1 MRPFNSLIVAGLLL
15 GAMQAA
21 QAQQTSDL
29 ERIHAASRQFVAAI
43 VARDI
48 NTMDAVWAHESYASF
63 IGPLSTSVVVGWAGV
78 RQAWQMRFGQFEVP
92 SRNLHRLTC
101 GTHSPLFVSVNM
113 ELIPSGGDYDP
124 SFRGTARPRGGEI
137 GADDLRV
144 DVDLGASEAEEVP
157 LSHVSA
163 RAVEAVRLLM
173 INSLNLETL
182 MKVIPKRRFV
192 GVDDRALRN
201 PSADE

>member
-1 MRPFNSLIVAGLLL
+1 
-15 GAMQAA
+15 
-21 QAQQTSDL
+21 
-29 ERIHAASRQFVAAI
+29 
-43 VARDI
+43 
-48 NTMDAVWAHESYASF
+48 
-63 IGPLSTSVVVGWAGV
+63 
-78 RQAWQMRFGQFEVP
+78 
-92 SRNLHRLTC
+92 
-101 GTHSPLFVSVNM
+101 LFVSVNM

-182 MKVIPKRRFV
+182 MKVIPKRCFV

>member
-1 MRPFNSLIVAGLLL
+1 MSEVGQKRRLGSRPITSGL
-15 GAMQAA
+15 
-21 QAQQTSDL
+21 
-29 ERIHAASRQFVAAI
+29 SRPA
-43 VARDI
+43 DI
-48 NTMDAVWAHESYASF
+48 LRVSRHVSK
-63 IGPLSTSVVVGWAGV
+63 
-78 RQAWQMRFGQFEVP
+78 VP

-163 RAVEAVRLLM
+163 RAVEAVRLLLM